1 MTELTEVRKNASV
14 LWFRHG
20 LRLHDNPALQEA
32 LKDNDVFLPIFIFDG
47 KSAGTNII
55 GYNRMKFLLE
65 SLQDIDN
72 KLHEVG
78 GKLSLFRGNPVE
90 VFHFISEK
98 FNLRK
103 ICFEQDCEP
112 IWQERDN
119 AVKKFCREN
128 KIECFEKVSH
138 TLWDPHLV
146 QKTNGGVPPLT
157 FQMFLH
163 TISVLGSPPRPI
175 GDVDW
180 TLVEFGT
187 LTPLPLP
194 HNLHIFQHFPTPED
208 FGIYPEEKNGD
219 RIIQWIGGET
229 QALKHLK
236 ERLKVEEDAFRK
248 GYYLPNQA
256 RPDLLGPP
264 SSQSAALRFGCLSVR
279 RFYWS
284 IQDIF
289 TKIHGNNQVPN
300 QHITSQLVWREF
312 FYTMSVGNKYYDE
325 MERNPICLN
334 IPWKENTKGH
344 LELWEQGKTG
354 YPFIDAVMRQL
365 VQEGWIH
372 HVARNAVACFL
383 TRGVLWISWEAG
395 LKFFLKYLLDADW
408 SVCAGNWMWVSSS
421 AFEQLLDCSHCMCP
435 VNYGRRLDPWGEYIK
450 RYIPELRN
458 YPVEYL
464 YEPWK
469 APIHVQEQAGCI
481 VGKDYPQRMVDHLQ
495 ASEKNRQYMEDIRN
509 QLMNPPPHCRPSNEK
524 ETREFMWCHDN
535 CFDH

>member
-1 MTELTEVRKNASV
+1 MCLYPFLYLMAKV
-14 LWFRHG
+14 
-20 LRLHDNPALQEA
+20 QEQI
-32 LKDNDVFLPIFIFDG
+32 LLD
-47 KSAGTNII
+47 T
-55 GYNRMKFLLE
+55 NRMKFLLE

-72 KLHEVG
+72 NLHRVG
-78 GKLSLFRGNPVE
+78 GKLYIFRGNPVD
-90 VFHFISEK
+90 VFHFISEQ
-98 FNLRK
+98 FNLHK

-119 AVKKFCREN
+119 AVKQFCLEN
-128 KIECFEKVSH
+128 KIECCEKVSH

-163 TISVLGSPPRPI
+163 TVSVIGPPPRPV
-175 GDVDW
+175 GDINW
-180 TLVEFGT
+180 SSVEFGT
-187 LTPLPLP
+187 LTQLSLP
-194 HNLHIFQHFPTPED
+194 HNLHMFQQLLMPED
-208 FGIYPEEKNGD
+208 FGIYPEVKNRD
-219 RIIQWIGGET
+219 RIVHWIGGER

-236 ERLKVEEDAFRK
+236 ERLKVEEDAFRE

-284 IQDIF
+284 IQDLF
-289 TKIHGNNQVPN
+289 SNIHGSSQVPN
-300 QHITSQLVWREF
+300 HNITTQLIWREF
-312 FYTMSVGNKYYDE
+312 FYTMSVGNKYYAE
-325 MERNPICLN
+325 MERNPICLS

-354 YPFIDAVMRQL
+354 YPFVDAVMRQL
-365 VQEGWIH
+365 VQDGWIH

-469 APIHVQEQAGCI
+469 APLHVQEQADCI
-481 VGKDYPQRMVDHLQ
+481 VGQDYPQRIVDHLK

-509 QLMNPPPHCRPSNEK
+509 QLMNPPPHCCPSNEK
-524 ETREFMWCHDN
+524 EARQFMRFPDN
-535 CFDH
+535 CSDH